1 MNKFRSGRM
10 AGWLLLAVL
19 FSIGLCGGWFSEPAS
34 AADSPAVT
42 LKGRVKISF
51 PPLMLS
57 DIIAEKNLPV
67 GLSDIFLGEIPAV
80 GKGKFINRS
89 DVIIAARKQGKT
101 VPEFLGPNMRSHI
114 VRPDRKVL
122 ESEIKPRVQK
132 LLEEHFTDR
141 DNINI
146 EIKRVPRQVSML
158 PGEYQLQ
165 FARRDPYHRLHGS
178 DWYEVEVL
186 QKGKSTASFRVR
198 ADVTQFVK
206 VPTARNMIMNGDVIR
221 AEDIVWE
228 ERESSSIY
236 GGVITDTKS
245 ILGFETKRSFRAG
258 QVIQKR
264 SLERPLAVK
273 RNKPVTIKYS
283 FNGINVNAHGI
294 AQGSGAIGEKIVVEN
309 SSSDERVYAEIIDK
323 RTVQVINENN

>member
-1 MNKFRSGRM
+1 
-10 AGWLLLAVL
+10 
-19 FSIGLCGGWFSEPAS
+19 
-34 AADSPAVT
+34 
-42 LKGRVKISF
+42 
-51 PPLMLS
+51 
-57 DIIAEKNLPV
+57 
-67 GLSDIFLGEIPAV
+67 
-80 GKGKFINRS
+80 
-89 DVIIAARKQGKT
+89 
-101 VPEFLGPNMRSHI
+101 
-114 VRPDRKVL
+114 
-122 ESEIKPRVQK
+122 